1 MRKILIFVPLLM
13 CATPALAQDAPPAFQ
28 LPREL
33 TDPQSAMKLAAKL
46 QGISNALMNV
56 RVGELGAALEGR
68 EATPRERN
76 VTVRD
81 LVHRQDP
88 NFEQHMQQKVATVGP
103 KVLQTMQT
111 LNRTLPQVMHDV
123 DDVQRSVERAVA
135 NLPDPTYPQR

>member
-13 CATPALAQDAPPAFQ
+13 CATPAMAQDAPPAFQ

-68 EATPRERN
+68 QATARERN

>member
-13 CATPALAQDAPPAFQ
+13 CATPALAQNAPPAFQ

-68 EATPRERN
+68 QATPRERN
-76 VTVRD
+76 VTVGD
-81 LVHRQDP
+81 LVHQKDP
-88 NFEQHMQQKVATVGP
+88 NFERHMQQKVATVGP

-135 NLPDPTYPQR
+135 NLPEPTYPQR

>member
-13 CATPALAQDAPPAFQ
+13 CATPALAQDASPAFQ

-68 EATPRERN
+68 QATPRERN
-76 VTVRD
+76 VTVGD
-81 LVHRQDP
+81 LVHQKDP
-88 NFEQHMQQKVATVGP
+88 NFERHMQQKVATVGP

-111 LNRTLPQVMHDV
+111 LNKTLPQVMHDV

>member
-68 EATPRERN
+68 QATARERN

>member
-13 CATPALAQDAPPAFQ
+13 CATPALAQDASPAFQ

-68 EATPRERN
+68 QATPRERN
-76 VTVRD
+76 VTVGD
-81 LVHRQDP
+81 LVHQKDP
-88 NFEQHMQQKVATVGP
+88 NFERHMQQKVATVGP

>member
-13 CATPALAQDAPPAFQ
+13 CATPALAQDAAPVFQ

-68 EATPRERN
+68 QATRRERN

-88 NFEQHMQQKVATVGP
+88 DFEQHMQQKVATVGP

-123 DDVQRSVERAVA
+123 DDVQRSLERAVA

>member
-13 CATPALAQDAPPAFQ
+13 CATPALAQDASPAFQ

-68 EATPRERN
+68 QATPRERN
-76 VTVRD
+76 VTVGD
-81 LVHRQDP
+81 LVHQKDP
-88 NFEQHMQQKVATVGP
+88 NFERHMQQKVATIGP

-111 LNRTLPQVMHDV
+111 LNKTLPQVMHDV

>member
-1 MRKILIFVPLLM
+1 MRKILILFPLLM
-13 CATPALAQDAPPAFQ
+13 TATPALAQEAPPSIQ

-46 QGISNALMNV
+46 QAISNALMNV
-56 RVGELGAALEGR
+56 RVGELSAALEGR
-68 EATPRERN
+68 QATRRERN
-76 VTVRD
+76 LTVGD

-111 LNRTLPQVMHDV
+111 VNRTLPQVMHDV
-123 DDVQRSVERAVA
+123 NDVQRSIERAVS
-135 NLPDPTYPQR
+135 NLPDPTYPVR

>member
-68 EATPRERN
+68 QATRRERN
-76 VTVRD
+76 VTVGD
-81 LVHRQDP
+81 LVPRQDP

>member
-33 TDPQSAMKLAAKL
+33 TDAQSAMKLAAKL

-68 EATPRERN
+68 EAAPRERN

>member
-68 EATPRERN
+68 QATRRERN